1 MDVLDF
7 EDKLEPLGVVLGTLV
22 VLGSLGT
29 LVGMPWQTNSD
40 VAAVLVQLVGIALAV
55 AVGVVLV
62 WISMAD

>member
-7 EDKLEPLGVVLGTLV
+7 EDKLEPLGVVLGTLI

-29 LVGMPWQTNSD
+29 LAGMPWQTNPD
-40 VAAVLVQLVGIALAV
+40 TVAVLVQLVGIALSV

-62 WISMAD
+62 WISMVD